1 MKSFLLI
8 LTILCSSAFAAYAT
22 ETVTW
27 CPPNPSIDPLTGEA
41 ICINYTPGIGG
52 IDSGGEGP

>member
-1 MKSFLLI
+1 MLI